1 MFALLHGYHLGGSG
15 SNYWTRYMCRALC
28 QLGES
33 FVLGCLE
40 DRPEDFNFISEALD
54 LEPSGELQTRFNRET
69 PFPGRCHFFRLPV
82 GKVLPVYVSDYVG
95 TRSAMLPMIKMNDKQ
110 IETYL
115 KDQERVV
122 TKAIHRFGV
131 TALHANHTVLLSVVA
146 QRLHQKLNL
155 PFTVMPHGSALEYV
169 VKKDPR
175 FFKLA
180 HGALEKAKK
189 IFCLGNEM
197 ENNLKVT
204 FPGLPNLEKR
214 FRKITLGVDTQI
226 FHALPRGGRESRIR
240 QLIAEIENFG
250 NDTKPTR
257 RPDSQAAPSLRQID
271 WKRGKIIL
279 HVGALLPKKGLE
291 VLLET
296 MPAILKKV
304 PQAKLL
310 IVGSGPML
318 EPWKKQCQTLE
329 NRIVFLGYFPHS
341 LLSLLFPCAD
351 VAVFPSLIPEAGPL
365 VFLES
370 LASGT
375 LPLGTNQGGMKDFF
389 KVMEPS
395 FARKDLEKM
404 KLHPDVAKMKSDLIE
419 GVTWA
424 LRKDAN
430 FSPILRKVAVECFD
444 WKVPAQIFRNTLHL
458 LGGGDTQNFQ
468 TQSENSL
475 QAKD

>member
-15 SNYWTRYMCRALC
+15 SNYWTRYMSRALC

-40 DRPEDFNFISEALD
+40 DHPEDFDFISEALD
-54 LEPSGELQTRFNRET
+54 LSPSGVFQPRFNRKT
-69 PFPGRCHFFRLPV
+69 PFPGRCRFFRLPV
-82 GKVLPVYVSDYVG
+82 GKILPVYVSDYVKP
-95 TRSAMLPMIKMNDKQ
+95 RSSIVPMVKMSNEQ

-115 KDQERVV
+115 RDQERAIM
-122 TKAIHRFGV
+122 KAVHHFGIN
-131 TALHANHTVLLSVVA
+131 ALHANHTVLLSVVA

-155 PFTVMPHGSALEYV
+155 PFSVMPHGSALEYV

-175 FFKLA
+175 FFTWA
-180 HGALEKAKK
+180 EGALKNAEK

-197 ENNLKVT
+197 ENNLKRT
-204 FPGLPNLEKR
+204 FTGIPKLEERFKR
-214 FRKITLGVDTQI
+214 ITLGVDTQT
-226 FHALPRGGRESRIR
+226 FHEIPPGTRESRIH

-250 NDTKPTR
+250 KDQTPTR
-257 RPDSQAAPSLRQID
+257 RPSPQAVPALRQID
-271 WKRGKIIL
+271 WKREKIIL
-279 HVGALLPKKGLE
+279 HVGAILPKKGLE
-291 VLLET
+291 VLLEA

-304 PQAKLL
+304 PEAKLL

-318 EPWKKQCQTLE
+318 EPWKEKFRTLE
-329 NRIVFLGYFPHS
+329 DRIVFLGYFPHR

-351 VAVFPSLIPEAGPL
+351 AAAFPSLIPEAGPL

-395 FARKDLEKM
+395 FAQKDLEKM
-404 KLHPDVAKMKSDLIE
+404 QLHPELEKMKRDLIE
-419 GVTWA
+419 GVPWA
-424 LRKDAN
+424 LQKGPD

-458 LGGGDTQNFQ
+458 LGGGNPQNFQ
-468 TQSENSL
+468 AQSENGL